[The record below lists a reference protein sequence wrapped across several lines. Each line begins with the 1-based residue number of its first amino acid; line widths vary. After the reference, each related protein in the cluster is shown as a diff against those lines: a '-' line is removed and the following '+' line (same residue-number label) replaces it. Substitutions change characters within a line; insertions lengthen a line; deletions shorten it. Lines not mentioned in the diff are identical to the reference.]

1 MTKKKS
7 QKGLLTDSDLRL
19 VQADFDG
26 EPYPYTAIMRKQ
38 VRPCPGAVGEY
49 IDFEVDVVL
58 RDTGYNEE
66 FGVIES
72 EVLNINLNFK

>member
-1 MTKKKS
+1 MPK
-7 QKGLLTDSDLRL
+7 QHGPKGVIIGSEFG
-19 VQADFDG
+19 A
-26 EPYPYTAIMRKQ
+26 PYLHTAIMRKQ

-66 FGVIES
+66 FGVVES
-72 EVLNINLNFK
+72 EVLNVNLNFKDTPL